1 MTCCQIIHCKKIAD
15 EYGINAGDVKKLIL
29 NLGDKTSYVLHYR
42 NLQLYLSLE
51 MKLTKVHM
59 VIKSKQFD
67 WMENI
72 LVLPLKKEQIL
83 LIILKK
89 TF

>member
-42 NLQLYLSLE
+42 NLQLYLSLG

-67 WMENI
+67 WMEKYIGFTSEKRTNAANNFE
-72 LVLPLKKEQIL
+72 KN
-83 LIILKK
+83 
-89 TF
+89 F

>member
-1 MTCCQIIHCKKIAD
+1 MTCCQTIHCKKIAD
-15 EYGINAGDVKKLIL
+15 EYGINASDVKKLIL

-42 NLQLYLSLE
+42 NLQLYLSLG

-72 LVLPLKKEQIL
+72 LVLPLKKEQML

>member
-42 NLQLYLSLE
+42 NLQLYLSLG